1 MKAKLL
7 SILLAG
13 ATALTF
19 TSCDD
24 YFDDVPDNATSL
36 EAVFAN
42 RGQSL
47 KWLSNIYTYIP
58 DNTNVRYN
66 SRTNG
71 NWPMASIE
79 GYLPWDHIVANNII
93 LGTLYPSTDFV
104 KTQWTEYYRGIQYAN
119 IYLANIDKN
128 SAMLADEREWSKAE
142 VHALRAYFYFNLVKE
157 FGPVPLIGDKVYSV
171 DTPLDE
177 MMMPRNTLDECW
189 DYIIA
194 ELKAALD
201 SGRLKSTFGEDG
213 SVDSQ
218 YKGNLTQEAVEG
230 ILAEVYLYRASYLF
244 NGDPYYQTMA
254 NKDGTKLF
262 PQSKDMQKW
271 KDARDA
277 AKRIIDSGKFKLVL
291 RDQSGKLV
299 DDVKKADPY
308 KSCFYSAIGRV
319 DNEEMIFLRTNANND
334 SYIIKPRHTGISG
347 NVDRGAGAYS
357 IPLQFIDLFFMSNGK
372 RIDDVEQKPISQVTT
387 FKADDP
393 VYPVYDTQNLTT
405 KDKDGNDIAMNAR
418 NSLSTTKYVDRFSS
432 YNYFTPGSGKGIMKQ
447 FYCREPRFYLAVTF
461 QNRRWDYDQANTY
474 YTDMSFNGNSGSD
487 GKTHDYPIF
496 GTIVR
501 KLYWEKES
509 NIDGAVMLRLGEVYL
524 NYAEACAQLGENKEA
539 LKYVN
544 LIRSRAGINEYALNR
559 AEEGT
564 KDARNKGKIYVG
576 DLEHDQELLLKVIY
590 RERLI
595 ELSYESK
602 HYFDVRRWGVA
613 DMAEGDGWVYP
624 TWHKGGEGG
633 DMIGFNV
640 NNEGSDAEKANS
652 LNFYKRVKTQHRIF
666 TKRMSLFPIPQE
678 EVNRDKQI
686 VQNEGWAAEE

>member
-71 NWPMASIE
+71 CWPMASIE

-171 DTPLDE
+171 DTPLED
-177 MMMPRNTLDECW
+177 MMLPRNTLDECW

-194 ELKAALD
+194 ELKAAID
-201 SGRLKSTFGEDG
+201 GGKLKSTFAEDG

-334 SYIIKPRHTGISG
+334 SYILKPRHTGISG

-393 VYPVYDTQNLTT
+393 VYPVYDTQNLTS

-418 NSLSTTKYVDRFSS
+418 NSLSTAKYVDRFSS

-501 KLYWEKES
+501 KLFWEKES

-576 DLEHDQELLLKVIY
+576 DLEHNQELLLKVIY

-686 VQNEGWAAEE
+686 VQNEGWAAE

>member
-93 LGTLYPSTDFV
+93 LGTLYPSTGFV

-201 SGRLKSTFGEDG
+201 GGKLKSTFGEDG

-271 KDARDA
+271 RDARDA

-393 VYPVYDTQNLTT
+393 VYPVYDTQNLTS

-686 VQNEGWAAEE
+686 VQNEGWAAE

>member
-71 NWPMASIE
+71 CWPMASIE

-171 DTPLDE
+171 DTPLED
-177 MMMPRNTLDECW
+177 MMLPRNTLDECW
-189 DYIIA
+189 DYIIS
-194 ELKAALD
+194 ELKAAID
-201 SGRLKSTFGEDG
+201 GGKLKSTFGEDG

-299 DDVKKADPY
+299 EDVKKADPY

-334 SYIIKPRHTGISG
+334 SYILKPRHTGISG

-393 VYPVYDTQNLTT
+393 VYPVYDTQNLTS
-405 KDKDGNDIAMNAR
+405 KDKNGNDIAMNAR

-501 KLYWEKES
+501 KLFWEKES

-559 AEEGT
+559 TEEGT
-564 KDARNKGKIYVG
+564 KDARNKSKIYVG
-576 DLEHDQELLLKVIY
+576 DLEHNQELLLKVIY

-686 VQNEGWAAEE
+686 VQNEGWAAE

>member
-71 NWPMASIE
+71 CWPMASIE

-171 DTPLDE
+171 DTPIED
-177 MMMPRNTLDECW
+177 MMIPRNTLDECW

-194 ELKAALD
+194 ELKAAID
-201 SGRLKSTFGEDG
+201 GGKLKSTFGEDG

-299 DDVKKADPY
+299 EDVKKADPY

-393 VYPVYDTQNLTT
+393 VYPVYDTQNLTS

-418 NSLSTTKYVDRFSS
+418 NSLSTAKYVDRFSS

-564 KDARNKGKIYVG
+564 KDARNKSKIYVG
-576 DLEHDQELLLKVIY
+576 DLEHNQELLLKVIY

-686 VQNEGWAAEE
+686 VQNEGWAAE

>member
-24 YFDDVPDNATSL
+24 YFDDVPDNAISL

-93 LGTLYPSTDFV
+93 LGTLYPSTGFV

-393 VYPVYDTQNLTT
+393 VYPVYDTQNLTS

-576 DLEHDQELLLKVIY
+576 DLERDQELLLKVIY

-686 VQNEGWAAEE
+686 VQNEGWTAE

>member
-230 ILAEVYLYRASYLF
+230 ILAEVYLYRASFLF

-393 VYPVYDTQNLTT
+393 VYPVYDTQNLTS

-418 NSLSTTKYVDRFSS
+418 NSLSTAKYVDRFSS

-686 VQNEGWAAEE
+686 VQNEGWAAE

>member
-71 NWPMASIE
+71 CWPMASIE

-104 KTQWTEYYRGIQYAN
+104 KTQWTEYYHGIQYAN

-171 DTPLDE
+171 DTPLED
-177 MMMPRNTLDECW
+177 MMLPRNTLDECW

-194 ELKAALD
+194 ELKAAID
-201 SGRLKSTFGEDG
+201 GGKLKSTFAEDG

-334 SYIIKPRHTGISG
+334 SYILKPRHTGISG

-393 VYPVYDTQNLTT
+393 VYPVYDTQNLTS

-418 NSLSTTKYVDRFSS
+418 NSLSTAKYVDRFSS

-564 KDARNKGKIYVG
+564 KDARNKSKIYVG
-576 DLEHDQELLLKVIY
+576 DLEHNQELLLKVIY

-686 VQNEGWAAEE
+686 VQNEGWAAE

>member
-71 NWPMASIE
+71 CWPMASIE

-171 DTPLDE
+171 DTPLEE

-194 ELKAALD
+194 ELKAAID
-201 SGRLKSTFGEDG
+201 GGKLKSTFGEDG

-299 DDVKKADPY
+299 EDVKKADPY

-334 SYIIKPRHTGISG
+334 SYILKPRHTGISG

-372 RIDDVEQKPISQVTT
+372 RIDDVEQKPISQVTS

-393 VYPVYDTQNLTT
+393 VYPVYDTQNLTS

-418 NSLSTTKYVDRFSS
+418 NSLSTAKYVDRFSS

-564 KDARNKGKIYVG
+564 KDARNKSKIYVG
-576 DLEHDQELLLKVIY
+576 DLEHNQELLLKVIY

-686 VQNEGWAAEE
+686 VQNEGWAAE

>member
-66 SRTNG
+66 TRTNG
-71 NWPMASIE
+71 CWPMASIE

-171 DTPLDE
+171 DTPLEE
-177 MMMPRNTLDECW
+177 MMLPRNTLDECW

-201 SGRLKSTFGEDG
+201 GGKLKSTFGEDG

-244 NGDPYYQTMA
+244 NGDPYYQTMS
-254 NKDGTKLF
+254 NKDGKKLF

-393 VYPVYDTQNLTT
+393 VYPVYDTQNLTS

-509 NIDGAVMLRLGEVYL
+509 NIDGAVILRLGEVYL

-564 KDARNKGKIYVG
+564 KDARNKSKIYVG
-576 DLEHDQELLLKVIY
+576 DLEHNQELLLKVIY

-686 VQNEGWAAEE
+686 VQNEGWAAE

>member
-58 DNTNVRYN
+58 DNTDVRYN

-71 NWPMASIE
+71 CWPMASIE

-194 ELKAALD
+194 ELKAAID
-201 SGRLKSTFGEDG
+201 GGKLKSTFGEDG
-213 SVDSQ
+213 AVDSQ

-299 DDVKKADPY
+299 EDVKKADPY

-319 DNEEMIFLRTNANND
+319 DNEEMIFLRTNASND
-334 SYIIKPRHTGISG
+334 SYILKPRHTGISG
-347 NVDRGAGAYS
+347 NVDRGAGSYS

-372 RIDDVEQKPISQVTT
+372 RIDDVEQQPISQVTT

-393 VYPVYDTQNLTT
+393 VYPVYDTQNLTS
-405 KDKDGNDIAMNAR
+405 KDKNGNDIAMNAR
-418 NSLSTTKYVDRFSS
+418 NSLSTAKYVDRFSS

-564 KDARNKGKIYVG
+564 KDARNKSKIYVG
-576 DLEHDQELLLKVIY
+576 DLEHNQELLLKVIY

-686 VQNEGWAAEE
+686 VQNEGWAAE

>member
-71 NWPMASIE
+71 CWPMASIE

-194 ELKAALD
+194 ELKAAID
-201 SGRLKSTFGEDG
+201 GGKLKSTFGEDG
-213 SVDSQ
+213 AVDSQ

-299 DDVKKADPY
+299 EDVKKADPY

-319 DNEEMIFLRTNANND
+319 DNEEMIFLRTNASND
-334 SYIIKPRHTGISG
+334 SYILKPRHTGISG
-347 NVDRGAGAYS
+347 NADRGAGAYS

-393 VYPVYDTQNLTT
+393 VYPVYDTQNLTS
-405 KDKDGNDIAMNAR
+405 KDKNGNDIAMNAR

-564 KDARNKGKIYVG
+564 KDARNKSKIYVG
-576 DLEHDQELLLKVIY
+576 DLEHNQELLLKVIY

-686 VQNEGWAAEE
+686 VQNEGWAAE

>member
-47 KWLSNIYTYIP
+47 KGLSNIYTYIP

-93 LGTLYPSTDFV
+93 LGTLYPSTGFV

-201 SGRLKSTFGEDG
+201 GGKLKSTFGEDG

-393 VYPVYDTQNLTT
+393 VYPVYDTQNLTS

-559 AEEGT
+559 TEEGT

-686 VQNEGWAAEE
+686 VQNEGWAAE

>member
-201 SGRLKSTFGEDG
+201 GGRLKSTFGEDG

-271 KDARDA
+271 RDARDA

-524 NYAEACAQLGENKEA
+524 NYAEACAQLGESKEA

-559 AEEGT
+559 TEEGT
-564 KDARNKGKIYVG
+564 KDARNKNKIYVG
-576 DLEHDQELLLKVIY
+576 ELDKDQELLLKVIY

-686 VQNEGWAAEE
+686 VQNEGWAAE

>member
-93 LGTLYPSTDFV
+93 LGTLYPSTGFV

-271 KDARDA
+271 RDARDA

-393 VYPVYDTQNLTT
+393 VYPVYDTQNLTS

-524 NYAEACAQLGENKEA
+524 NYAEACAQLGESKEA

-576 DLEHDQELLLKVIY
+576 DLEHNQELLLKVIY

-686 VQNEGWAAEE
+686 VQNEGWAAE

>member
-104 KTQWTEYYRGIQYAN
+104 KSQWTEYYRGIQYAN

-201 SGRLKSTFGEDG
+201 GGRLKSTFGEDG

-299 DDVKKADPY
+299 DNVKKADPY

-319 DNEEMIFLRTNANND
+319 DNEEMIFLRTNADND

-393 VYPVYDTQNLTT
+393 VYPVYDTQNLTS
-405 KDKDGNDIAMNAR
+405 KDKNGNDIAMNAR
-418 NSLSTTKYVDRFSS
+418 NSLSTAKYVDRFSS

-564 KDARNKGKIYVG
+564 KDARNKSKIYVG
-576 DLEHDQELLLKVIY
+576 DLEHNQELLLKVIY

-686 VQNEGWAAEE
+686 VQNEGWAAE

>member
-66 SRTNG
+66 TRTNG

-93 LGTLYPSTDFV
+93 LGTLYPSTGFV

-177 MMMPRNTLDECW
+177 MMLPRNTLDECW

-194 ELKAALD
+194 ELKAAID
-201 SGRLKSTFGEDG
+201 GGKLKSTFAEDG

-334 SYIIKPRHTGISG
+334 SYILKPRHTGISG

-393 VYPVYDTQNLTT
+393 VYPVYDTQNLTS

-418 NSLSTTKYVDRFSS
+418 NSLSTAKYVDRFSS

-564 KDARNKGKIYVG
+564 KDARNKSKIYVG
-576 DLEHDQELLLKVIY
+576 DLEHNQELLLKVIY

-686 VQNEGWAAEE
+686 VQNEGWAAE

>member
-71 NWPMASIE
+71 CWPMASIE

-171 DTPLDE
+171 DTPLEE

-194 ELKAALD
+194 ELKAAID
-201 SGRLKSTFGEDG
+201 GGKLKSTFAEDG

-299 DDVKKADPY
+299 EDVKKADPY

-334 SYIIKPRHTGISG
+334 SYILKPRHTGISG

-393 VYPVYDTQNLTT
+393 VYPVYDTQNLTS
-405 KDKDGNDIAMNAR
+405 KDKNGNDIAMNAR
-418 NSLSTTKYVDRFSS
+418 NSLSTAKYVDRFSS

-564 KDARNKGKIYVG
+564 KDARNKSKIYVG
-576 DLEHDQELLLKVIY
+576 DLEHNQELLLKVIY

-686 VQNEGWAAEE
+686 VQNEGWAAE

>member
-201 SGRLKSTFGEDG
+201 GGRLKSTFGEDG

-271 KDARDA
+271 RDARDA

-393 VYPVYDTQNLTT
+393 VYPVYDTQNLTS

-524 NYAEACAQLGENKEA
+524 NYAEACAQLGESKEA

-559 AEEGT
+559 TEEGT
-564 KDARNKGKIYVG
+564 KDARNKNKIYVG
-576 DLEHDQELLLKVIY
+576 ELDKDQELLLKVIY

-686 VQNEGWAAEE
+686 VQNEGWTAE

>member
-104 KTQWTEYYRGIQYAN
+104 KSQWTEYYRGIQYAN

-201 SGRLKSTFGEDG
+201 GGRLKSTFGEDG

-299 DDVKKADPY
+299 DNVKKADPY

-319 DNEEMIFLRTNANND
+319 DNEEMIFLRTNADND

-393 VYPVYDTQNLTT
+393 VYPVYDTENLTS
-405 KDKDGNDIAMNAR
+405 KDKDGNDVAMNAR

-564 KDARNKGKIYVG
+564 KDARNKSKIYVG
-576 DLEHDQELLLKVIY
+576 DLEHNQELLLKVIY

-640 NNEGSDAEKANS
+640 NNEGSDADKANA
-652 LNFYKRVKTQHRIF
+652 LNFYKRVKAQHRIF

-686 VQNEGWAAEE
+686 VQNEGWAAE

>member
-19 TSCDD
+19 TSCDE

-201 SGRLKSTFGEDG
+201 GGKLKSTFGEDG

-372 RIDDVEQKPISQVTT
+372 RIDDVEQQPISQVTT

-524 NYAEACAQLGENKEA
+524 NYAEACAQLGESKEA

-544 LIRSRAGINEYALNR
+544 LIRSRAGINEYALNST
-559 AEEGT
+559 EEGT
-564 KDARNKGKIYVG
+564 KDARNKNKIYVG
-576 DLEHDQELLLKVIY
+576 ELDKDQELLLKVIY

-686 VQNEGWAAEE
+686 VQNEGWAAE

>member
-93 LGTLYPSTDFV
+93 LGTLYPSTGFV

-201 SGRLKSTFGEDG
+201 GGKLKSTFGEDG

-393 VYPVYDTQNLTT
+393 VYPVYDTQNLTS

-418 NSLSTTKYVDRFSS
+418 NSLSTAKYVDRFSS

-686 VQNEGWAAEE
+686 VQNEGWTAE

>member
-93 LGTLYPSTDFV
+93 LGTLYPSTGFV

-201 SGRLKSTFGEDG
+201 GGKLKSTFGEDG

-461 QNRRWDYDQANTY
+461 QNRRWDFDQANTY
-474 YTDMSFNGNSGSD
+474 YTDMSYNGNSGSD

-524 NYAEACAQLGENKEA
+524 NYAEACAQLGESKEA

-559 AEEGT
+559 TEEGT
-564 KDARNKGKIYVG
+564 KDARNKNKIYVG
-576 DLEHDQELLLKVIY
+576 ELDKDQELLLKVIY

-686 VQNEGWAAEE
+686 VQNEGWAAE

>member
-201 SGRLKSTFGEDG
+201 GGRLKSTFGEDG

-230 ILAEVYLYRASYLF
+230 ILAEVYLYRASFLF

-393 VYPVYDTQNLTT
+393 VYPVYDTQNLTS

-559 AEEGT
+559 TEEGT

-686 VQNEGWAAEE
+686 VQNEGWTAE

>member
-93 LGTLYPSTDFV
+93 LGTLYPSTGFV

-230 ILAEVYLYRASYLF
+230 ILAEVYLYRASFLF

-393 VYPVYDTQNLTT
+393 VYPVYDTQNLTS

-524 NYAEACAQLGENKEA
+524 NYAEACAQLGESKEA

-559 AEEGT
+559 DEEGT

-686 VQNEGWAAEE
+686 VQNEGWAAE

>member
-71 NWPMASIE
+71 CWPMASIE

-171 DTPLDE
+171 DTPLEE

-194 ELKAALD
+194 ELKAAID
-201 SGRLKSTFGEDG
+201 GGKLKSTFGEDG

-299 DDVKKADPY
+299 EDVKKADPY

-334 SYIIKPRHTGISG
+334 SYILKPRHTGISG

-393 VYPVYDTQNLTT
+393 VYPVYDTQNLTS

-418 NSLSTTKYVDRFSS
+418 NSLSTAKYVDRFSS

-564 KDARNKGKIYVG
+564 KDARNKSKIYVG
-576 DLEHDQELLLKVIY
+576 DLEHNQELLLKVIY

-686 VQNEGWAAEE
+686 VQNEGWAAE

>member
-201 SGRLKSTFGEDG
+201 GGRLKSTFGEDG

-271 KDARDA
+271 RDARDA

-393 VYPVYDTQNLTT
+393 VYPVYDTQNLTS

-686 VQNEGWAAEE
+686 VQNEGWTAE

>member
-71 NWPMASIE
+71 CWPMASIE

-171 DTPLDE
+171 DTPLEE

-194 ELKAALD
+194 ELKAAID
-201 SGRLKSTFGEDG
+201 GGKLKSTFGEDG

-299 DDVKKADPY
+299 EDVKKADPY

-334 SYIIKPRHTGISG
+334 SYILKPRHTGISG

-393 VYPVYDTQNLTT
+393 VYPVYDTQNLTS
-405 KDKDGNDIAMNAR
+405 KDKNGNDIAMNAR
-418 NSLSTTKYVDRFSS
+418 NSLSTAKYVDRFSS

-564 KDARNKGKIYVG
+564 KDARNKSKIYVG
-576 DLEHDQELLLKVIY
+576 DLEHNQELLLKVIY

-686 VQNEGWAAEE
+686 VQNEGWAAE

>member
-93 LGTLYPSTDFV
+93 LGTLYPSTGFV

-201 SGRLKSTFGEDG
+201 GGRLKSTFGEDG

-393 VYPVYDTQNLTT
+393 VYPVYDTQNLTS

-418 NSLSTTKYVDRFSS
+418 NSLSTAKYVDRFSS

-559 AEEGT
+559 TEEGT

-686 VQNEGWAAEE
+686 VQNEGWAAE

>member
-36 EAVFAN
+36 EAVFTN

-201 SGRLKSTFGEDG
+201 GGRLKSTFGEDG

-393 VYPVYDTQNLTT
+393 VYPVYDTQNLTS

-640 NNEGSDAEKANS
+640 NNEGSEAEKANS

-686 VQNEGWAAEE
+686 VQNEGWTAE

>member
-189 DYIIA
+189 DYIIT

-201 SGRLKSTFGEDG
+201 GGRLKSTFGEDG

-271 KDARDA
+271 RDARDA

-393 VYPVYDTQNLTT
+393 VYPVYDTQNLTS

-686 VQNEGWAAEE
+686 VQNEGWAAE

>member
-71 NWPMASIE
+71 CWPMASIE

-104 KTQWTEYYRGIQYAN
+104 KSQWTEYYRGIQYAN

-171 DTPLDE
+171 DTPLED
-177 MMMPRNTLDECW
+177 MMLPRNTLDECW

-201 SGRLKSTFGEDG
+201 GGKLKSTFGEDG

-299 DDVKKADPY
+299 DNVKKADPY

-319 DNEEMIFLRTNANND
+319 DNEEMIFLRTNADND

-393 VYPVYDTQNLTT
+393 VYPVYDTENLTS
-405 KDKDGNDIAMNAR
+405 KDKDGNDVAMNAR

-564 KDARNKGKIYVG
+564 KDARNKSKIYVG
-576 DLEHDQELLLKVIY
+576 DLEHNQELLLKVIY

-640 NNEGSDAEKANS
+640 NNEGSDADKANA
-652 LNFYKRVKTQHRIF
+652 LNFYKRVKAQHRIF

-686 VQNEGWAAEE
+686 VQNEGWAAE

>member
-58 DNTNVRYN
+58 DNTDVRYN

-93 LGTLYPSTDFV
+93 LGTLYPSTGFV
-104 KTQWTEYYRGIQYAN
+104 KSQWTEYYRGIQYAN

-171 DTPLDE
+171 DTPLNE

-201 SGRLKSTFGEDG
+201 GGRLKSTFGEDG

-319 DNEEMIFLRTNANND
+319 DNEEMIFLRTNASND

-393 VYPVYDTQNLTT
+393 VYPVYDTQNLTS

-418 NSLSTTKYVDRFSS
+418 NSLSTAKYVDRFSS

-564 KDARNKGKIYVG
+564 KDARNKSKIYVG

-640 NNEGSDAEKANS
+640 NNEGSDADKANA
-652 LNFYKRVKTQHRIF
+652 LNFYKRVKAQHRIF

-686 VQNEGWAAEE
+686 VQNEGWAAE

>member
-393 VYPVYDTQNLTT
+393 VYPVYDTQNLTS

-576 DLEHDQELLLKVIY
+576 DLEHNQELLLKVIY

-686 VQNEGWAAEE
+686 VQNEGWTAE

>member
-201 SGRLKSTFGEDG
+201 GGKLKSTFGEDG

-271 KDARDA
+271 RDARDA

-372 RIDDVEQKPISQVTT
+372 RIDDVEQQPISQVTT

-524 NYAEACAQLGENKEA
+524 NYAEACAQLGESKEA

-559 AEEGT
+559 TEEGT

-633 DMIGFNV
+633 DRIGFNV

-686 VQNEGWAAEE
+686 VQNEGWAAE

>member
-93 LGTLYPSTDFV
+93 LGTLYPSTGFV

-271 KDARDA
+271 RDARDA

-372 RIDDVEQKPISQVTT
+372 RIDDVEQQPISQVTT

-393 VYPVYDTQNLTT
+393 VYPVYDTQNLTS

-686 VQNEGWAAEE
+686 VQNEGWTAE

>member
-201 SGRLKSTFGEDG
+201 GGRLKSTFGEDG

-372 RIDDVEQKPISQVTT
+372 RIDDVEQQPISQVTT

-524 NYAEACAQLGENKEA
+524 NYAEACAQLGESKEA

-544 LIRSRAGINEYALNR
+544 LIRSRAGINEYALNST
-559 AEEGT
+559 EEGT
-564 KDARNKGKIYVG
+564 KDARNKNKIYVG
-576 DLEHDQELLLKVIY
+576 ELDKDQELLLKVIY

-686 VQNEGWAAEE
+686 VQNEGWAAE

>member
-66 SRTNG
+66 TRTNG

-93 LGTLYPSTDFV
+93 LGTLYPSTGFV

-157 FGPVPLIGDKVYSV
+157 FGPVPLIGDKVYNV
-171 DTPLDE
+171 DTPLED
-177 MMMPRNTLDECW
+177 MMLPRNTLDECW

-194 ELKAALD
+194 ELKAVID
-201 SGRLKSTFGEDG
+201 GGKLKSTFGEDG

-254 NKDGTKLF
+254 NKDGKKLF

-299 DDVKKADPY
+299 EDVKKADPY

-334 SYIIKPRHTGISG
+334 SYILKPRHTGISG

-393 VYPVYDTQNLTT
+393 VYPVYDTQNLTS
-405 KDKDGNDIAMNAR
+405 KDKNGNDIAMNAR
-418 NSLSTTKYVDRFSS
+418 NSLSTAKYVDRFSS

-461 QNRRWDYDQANTY
+461 QN
-474 YTDMSFNGNSGSD
+474 
-487 GKTHDYPIF
+487 
-496 GTIVR
+496 
-501 KLYWEKES
+501 L
-509 NIDGAVMLRLGEVYL
+509 
-524 NYAEACAQLGENKEA
+524 
-539 LKYVN
+539 
-544 LIRSRAGINEYALNR
+544 
-559 AEEGT
+559 
-564 KDARNKGKIYVG
+564 
-576 DLEHDQELLLKVIY
+576 
-590 RERLI
+590 
-595 ELSYESK
+595 
-602 HYFDVRRWGVA
+602 
-613 DMAEGDGWVYP
+613 
-624 TWHKGGEGG
+624 
-633 DMIGFNV
+633 
-640 NNEGSDAEKANS
+640 
-652 LNFYKRVKTQHRIF
+652 
-666 TKRMSLFPIPQE
+666 
-678 EVNRDKQI
+678 
-686 VQNEGWAAEE
+686 

>member
-104 KTQWTEYYRGIQYAN
+104 KSQWTEYYRGIQYAN

-201 SGRLKSTFGEDG
+201 GGRLKSTFGEDG

-299 DDVKKADPY
+299 DNVKKADPY

-319 DNEEMIFLRTNANND
+319 DNEEMIFLRTNADND

-393 VYPVYDTQNLTT
+393 VYPVYDTENLTS
-405 KDKDGNDIAMNAR
+405 KDKDGNDVAMNAR

-564 KDARNKGKIYVG
+564 KDARNKSKIYVG
-576 DLEHDQELLLKVIY
+576 DLENNQELLLKVIY

-640 NNEGSDAEKANS
+640 NNEGSDADKANA
-652 LNFYKRVKTQHRIF
+652 LNFYKRVKAQHRIF

-686 VQNEGWAAEE
+686 VQNEGWAAE